1 MRITFR
7 RFPGHTAAYSVIER
21 DDGLVYR
28 MKEFTPP
35 GARLPHDLRHLVV
48 ERELAIAD
56 GLWGAI
62 AAGAVYTSM
71 EHVQGRRPPHS
82 AERSA
87 ELKRGQR
94 QPTLRAGLLAD
105 LVEAVAMLDAP
116 SDDDIR
122 RLAGAKLSVLPVTE
136 PGIDTADTADAA
148 AVPPPAVLARAAR
161 ALQVEAARWAR
172 LRVGQELVY
181 SWPAAPAATTRPL
194 RGVPRPRDAGDRRR
208 TGRRGPR

>member
-21 DDGLVYR
+21 DDGVVYR
-28 MKEFTPP
+28 MKEFTSP

-62 AAGAVYTSM
+62 ADGTVYTSM
-71 EHVQGRRPPHS
+71 DHVQGRRPPHA

-87 ELKRGQR
+87 GLKRVRR
-94 QPTLRAGLLAD
+94 QPVMRAGLLAD

-116 SDDDIR
+116 SEEDIE
-122 RLAGAKLSVLPVTE
+122 RLTGAKLSVLPVTE
-136 PGIDTADTADAA
+136 PGADPADA

-172 LRVGQELVY
+172 LRVGEELVY
-181 SWPAAPAATTRPL
+181 SWPAAPAATTRAL
-194 RGVPRPRDAGDRRR
+194 HAVPPPREAGDPRR
-208 TGRRGPR
+208 TGKRGPR